1 MQDLYSKVV
10 ENASD
15 LRKHGSP
22 FPLNAKCTTLPKQG
36 FDCIKS
42 LNQLAGTKFDSFM
55 QQPCHP
61 LTKVQQVVCEH
72 VQNCLDENGG
82 CPTDLD
88 GCTALSDLTRSFC
101 PYEGTPNHLA
111 DYDFDKIK
119 ILHSEVR
126 PKKVV
131 SLLPEQV
138 RPFVTHFQHHI
149 VRDPLQVQAE
159 LANNPDAMP
168 SRPYWD
174 PILQRDADKRMQL
187 FRRMF
192 KIGLLDLQPV
202 ILAKAGI
209 FCVKKKTP
217 EFIRLIIDGR
227 QANFMHRRPPVTRLG
242 SSSCLAELR
251 LPSEGPTP
259 AARECDVSDCFYQ
272 FRIDEAGAF
281 FCVGKGISYHEWTS
295 LGFTVDSVYDYNLG
309 CRRPTSPDEVLF
321 PVISAMSMGWSWALY
336 LANETIAGIVRQSAP
351 DVRAELRERMP
362 CPQLDQFNTISST
375 YVDNVTII
383 GRTCQDVDQ
392 RCQQVSDAFAQLDIP
407 VVWTQTQPA
416 SCVETVGC
424 ILDLQNGVIRNKPKR
439 IWRTHL
445 AGLELSRRSRV
456 RVQHVEIWLG
466 HMTSLFRLKPCLL
479 SIFDKIYKFCQLRV
493 ASRVP
498 LWPSVRR
505 EIQQACSVVWLARN
519 DLKSSFINQVDA
531 GDSADHGYA
540 MMCSMTSDRE
550 IKKAIRYREKWRF
563 IPLPED
569 IKEALTLEDK
579 ESLIHLLESKA
590 GVVLSHQ
597 DISQRSEAHTVDGLG
612 IDTEYGQWLQQVL
625 SEGDWLR
632 TSAIA
637 SQKRAI
643 KRSRADIDYPALVQP
658 IHDSML
664 NPSRFRLLWAKRWR
678 DPNQHINI
686 KEGMVALS
694 SLKRTCRVASL
705 AHSLKL
711 TLCDNLA
718 VVLAFEKGRSGSPA
732 MNRLCRISAALQSS
746 LGISW
751 RLRHIESP
759 RNVADD
765 ASRWFEKS
773 RPAESRWIEFP
784 PSKKPSTSIL
794 QLDRVLNRN
803 LDKAHT
809 AYREGWHTPPGLT
822 RQDKAGEKPG
832 DMQNFKKASDT
843 QDFPKFA
850 PPKFTNEG
858 DHKGVWGTQGFLEI
872 QHGDITGKRQDVA
885 PGGSFENA
893 SSPQHSPMT
902 DCHSMQSSGHYD
914 HAICSDEDG
923 QKWAVAPLMLEVF
936 SGSGHLSNA
945 CSRKGLEVIASL
957 DIQHGPHHDLT
968 RRSSQQV
975 IIQLVMLGI
984 LAYCHFGTPCTVF
997 STARKGLRNML
1008 LARQR
1013 ERISCELAF
1022 FTAQVCEVCMSVGT
1036 FWSIENPLSSALWE
1050 LFPIKRLMMR
1060 KDVYVIDFP
1069 MCAYGMPYR
1078 KWTRIVTNIEGLC
1091 SLQRLCH
1098 HKRHKEQLA
1107 GRITIVDENGKHVSK
1122 NRTQVAGAYPDQL
1135 VNTWA
1140 SLLVRHLP
1148 NRHVQEES
1156 IATARGIEQ
1165 QLQKAVNHK
1174 PVQYQQ
1180 ILHAIN
1186 KSVPKLQDHIV
1197 YGQDSAATRSQKRKR
1212 QERAKTKLHAAWT
1225 RATQTR

>member
-1 MQDLYSKVV
+1 MQDLHSKVV
-10 ENASD
+10 VNASD

-42 LNQLAGTKFDSFM
+42 LNRLAGTKFDSNM

-61 LTKVQQVVCEH
+61 LTKVQQVVCDH
-72 VQNCLDENGG
+72 VQHCLDETGG

-88 GCTALSDLTRSFC
+88 GSTALSDLTRSFC
-101 PYEGTPNHLA
+101 PYEGMPNHLA

-131 SLLPEQV
+131 NLLPEQV

-149 VRDPLQVQAE
+149 VRDPLQVQSE
-159 LANNPDAMP
+159 LADNPEAMP

-192 KIGLLDLQPV
+192 QIGLLDLQPV
-202 ILAKAGI
+202 VLAKAGI

-251 LPSEGPTP
+251 LPTDGPAP

-281 FCVGKGISYHEWTS
+281 FCVGKGLSYYEWTS
-295 LGFTVDSVYDYNLG
+295 LGFAVDSVYDYNLG

-383 GRTCQDVDQ
+383 GRTSQDVEQ
-392 RCQQVSDAFAQLDIP
+392 RCQQVSNALAELDIP
-407 VVWTQTQPA
+407 VVWTQDQPEHR
-416 SCVETVGC
+416 VETVGC
-424 ILDLQNGVIRNKPKR
+424 ILDLQNGVIRNKSKR
-439 IWRTHL
+439 IWRAHL

-493 ASRVP
+493 AYRVP

-519 DLKSSFINQVDA
+519 DLKSPLINHVDA

-540 MMCSMTSDRE
+540 MMCSMASDRE
-550 IKKAIRYREKWRF
+550 INKAIRYREKWRF

-569 IKEALTLEDK
+569 VKEALTLEDK
-579 ESLIHLLESKA
+579 ETLIHLLEAKA

-597 DISQRSEAHTVDGLG
+597 DISQGSEAHTMDGLG

-637 SQKRAI
+637 SQKRAV

-664 NPSRFRLLWAKRWR
+664 NPSRFKLLWAKRWK
-678 DPNQHINI
+678 DPNQHNI

-705 AHSLKL
+705 SHHLKL

-746 LGISW
+746 LGITW

-759 RNVADD
+759 RNVAHE

-773 RPAESRWIEFP
+773 RSSEIRWIQLP
-784 PSKKPSTSIL
+784 PSKRPSTSL
-794 QLDRVLNRN
+794 LHLDRVLNRN
-803 LDKAHT
+803 PDKAQT
-809 AYREGWHTPPGLT
+809 APSPPGLT
-822 RQDKAGEKPG
+822 KQDKAGEKIP
-832 DMQNFKKASDT
+832 A
-843 QDFPKFA
+843 
-850 PPKFTNEG
+850 
-858 DHKGVWGTQGFLEI
+858 
-872 QHGDITGKRQDVA
+872 
-885 PGGSFENA
+885 GSCDDKSF
-893 SSPQHSPMT
+893 PQHSPMT
-902 DCHSMQSSGHYD
+902 DCHSMQSTGHYD
-914 HAICSDEDG
+914 HAICSDGDDQRG
-923 QKWAVAPLMLEVF
+923 QVASLMLEVF
-936 SGSGHLSNA
+936 SGSGRLSNA

-968 RRSSQQV
+968 RRSSQQA
-975 IIQLVMLGI
+975 ILQIVMMGI

-997 STARKGLRNML
+997 STARKGLRNMM
-1008 LARQR
+1008 LARRR

-1022 FTAQVCEVCMSVGT
+1022 FTVQVCEICMSVGT

-1050 LFPIKRLMMR
+1050 LFPIKRLMLR

-1069 MCAYGMPYR
+1069 TCAYGMPYR
-1078 KWTRIVTNIEGLC
+1078 KWTRVIANIEGLC
-1091 SLQRLCH
+1091 SLPRFCH
-1098 HKRHKEQLA
+1098 HKKHIEQLA
-1107 GRITIVDENGKHVSK
+1107 GRITIVDENGKKVSK
-1122 NRTQVAGAYPDQL
+1122 NRTQIAGAYPDEL
-1135 VNTWA
+1135 TDAWS
-1140 SLLVRHLP
+1140 SLLVQHVP
-1148 NRHVQEES
+1148 SRHVQEES
-1156 IATARGIEQ
+1156 LAAARDIERH
-1165 QLQKAVNHK
+1165 LQKAVNHK

-1180 ILHAIN
+1180 ILHNITTI
-1186 KSVPKLQDHIV
+1186 VPKLQDHIV
-1197 YGQDSAATRSQKRKR
+1197 YGQDSAAIRHQKRKR
-1212 QERAKTKLHAAWT
+1212 QERAKTRLHSAWT
-1225 RATQTR
+1225 RATQTGKRSIVNHCCS